1 MEKITIF
8 PLRIELEFLYTHN
21 VVLVISTG
29 KFKKVIQSS
38 RFCCH
43 IFFIYFFFFKLSTR
57 AHFVL
62 PQILKGAEIKQFPK
76 AD

>member
-8 PLRIELEFLYTHN
+8 PLGIELEFLYTHN

-38 RFCCH
+38 RCCH
-43 IFFIYFFFFKLSTR
+43 IFFIFFIFFKLSTR